1 MRAGTV
7 VPLVV
12 LLALTA
18 APARAATTR
27 TDAYP
32 AGPYTIAVTREDP
45 VEVDHA
51 TGFALTVRPADGAT
65 VAATTLPGPRTAG
78 RPGRAVTIAAYA
90 PGSYNVSASFPVRG
104 AWLLV
109 LDVSGPPGR
118 GAASVP
124 VTVAAPGAIP
134 QWLGWTMGPS
144 PLPGVAVFL
153 AAEARRA
160 RRYSTRPAA

>member
-1 MRAGTV
+1 MRAGAV
-7 VPLVV
+7 VPLVI
-12 LLALTA
+12 LLGLAV

-32 AGPYTIAVTREDP
+32 AGPYTIAATREDP

-51 TGFALTVRPADGAT
+51 TRFDLTVRPADGAT
-65 VAATTLPGPRTAG
+65 VAATALPGPGTAG
-78 RPGRAVTIAAYA
+78 RPRRTVTIAAHA
-90 PGSYNVSASFPVRG
+90 PGSYSVSASFPVRG
-104 AWLLV
+104 AWFLL
-109 LDVSGPPGR
+109 LDVSGPAGR

-134 QWLGWTMGPS
+134 QWLGWTIGLS
-144 PLPGVAVFL
+144 PLLGVAAFL

-160 RRYSTRPAA
+160 RRSSTRPAA